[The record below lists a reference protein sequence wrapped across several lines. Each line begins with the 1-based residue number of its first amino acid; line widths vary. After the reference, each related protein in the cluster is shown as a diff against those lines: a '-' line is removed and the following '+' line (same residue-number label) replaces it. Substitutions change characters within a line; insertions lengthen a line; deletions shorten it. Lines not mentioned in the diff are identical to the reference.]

1 MISNTIV
8 IFFMGILSYF
18 LLNIFISVCSIKSE
32 ITKMNIRLD
41 HIEKHFGISS
51 FDEEKLYEEINNL
64 LCMNKRV
71 KSIKYYK
78 DITGLGLKESKEYIE
93 LVEKNMYEKALK

>member
-8 IFFMGILSYF
+8 IFFMGVLSYF
-18 LLNIFISVCSIKSE
+18 LMNIFISVCSIKSE

-64 LCMNKRV
+64 LCMNKKV
-71 KSIKYYK
+71 KAIKYYK
-78 DITGLGLKESKEYIE
+78 DITGLGFKESKEYIE
-93 LVEKNMYEKALK
+93 LLEKNIYEKAFK